1 MKKFLYGT
9 AFAGVM
15 YFIWL
20 NLTVNED
27 QLALFCIMFVL
38 LILAVIG
45 G

>member
-15 YFIWL
+15 YFIWQ
-20 NLTVNED
+20 NVSVNED
-27 QLALFCIMFVL
+27 QLVLFCIMFVFF
-38 LILAVIG
+38 ILAVIG